1 MSAGA
6 TVEPNGALTVFDR
19 PALGGAEHRVVTAT
33 LSCIGR
39 WGLAKTTLD
48 DVAREAG
55 VSRATV
61 YRLFPGGKPALL
73 QASGIHELCRLLT
86 EVTGSVAQAESLE
99 ELLNTAMVG
108 AARWIRHNAP
118 LQMLMRHEPEVLLPF
133 LAFDRQGPLLN
144 AAVIFL
150 ASSVERFTTV
160 QVAED
165 AVEWMTRLVIS
176 YTFTPSQTVDLTRE
190 ADVARL
196 ISTHVLPGIRLA
208 ESQSTPTANK
218 FPDPIHATPQEQ

>member
-6 TVEPNGALTVFDR
+6 AIEASDGLAVFER
-19 PALGGAEHRVVTAT
+19 PSLGGAEHRVVTAT

-73 QASGIHELCRLLT
+73 QASGVHEMCRLLA
-86 EVTGSVAQAESLE
+86 EVTGSVAQAESID
-99 ELLNTAMVG
+99 ELLSTAVVG

-133 LAFDRQGPLLN
+133 LAFDRQGPLLS

-150 ASSVERFTTV
+150 SSSVERFTTV
-160 QVAED
+160 QVAEE

-176 YTFTPSQTVDLTRE
+176 YTFTPSQTIDLTRE

-196 ISTHVLPGIRLA
+196 ISTHLLPGIRLA
-208 ESQSTPTANK
+208 ESQCTPTASK
-218 FPDPIHATPQEQ
+218 FQTPIPATPQE

>member
-6 TVEPNGALTVFDR
+6 IVEPTGALTVFDR

-73 QASGIHELCRLLT
+73 QASGVHELCRLLA
-86 EVTGSVAQAESLE
+86 EVTGSVAQVDSLE
-99 ELLNTAMVG
+99 ELLSTAVIG
-108 AARWIRHNAP
+108 AARWIRQNAP

-133 LAFDRQGPLLN
+133 LAFDRQGPLLR
-144 AAVIFL
+144 AAVLFL
-150 ASSVERFTTV
+150 SSSVERFTTV
-160 QVAED
+160 QVAEE

-176 YTFTPSQTVDLTRE
+176 YTFTPSPTVDLTRE

-196 ISTHVLPGIRLA
+196 ISIHIMPGIRLA
-208 ESQSTPTANK
+208 DSHSIPTASQ
-218 FPDPIHATPQEQ
+218 FQTPIPATPQEQ